1 MDTVLCGV
9 CTQGT
14 LETKEYLISEL
25 MKELELT
32 NERLC
37 VLTALLGNYLLPD
50 NDLKDVY
57 KAANIDALT
66 EVSISFVF
74 GDAVPKDA
82 N

>member
-1 MDTVLCGV
+1 M
-9 CTQGT
+9 QGT
-14 LETKEYLISEL
+14 LETKEYLISEI

-50 NDLKDVY
+50 KELKDVY

-66 EVSISFVF
+66 EVCILFVTSRCTF
-74 GDAVPKDA
+74 VVI